1 MSLLHEFR
9 GNRYVVNLVDTP
21 GHVDFS
27 GKVTR
32 AMRAIDGAI
41 VVVDAVEGVMAQ
53 TESVIRSAVKERVKP
68 VLFINK
74 IDRLIKELKLSA
86 GQTQEKFSKI
96 IHDVNQ
102 LITTAAGSKATIDWN
117 VSTESNSVAFG
128 SALDRWAFT
137 VPQMQQLNLRFQ
149 DIIEHYQRA
158 DIQTLSEIL
167 PIHKPILMMILESLP
182 SPSQAQS
189 YRTQH
194 IWKGQLDSPA
204 GAALQ
209 ECNPEGPLI
218 FEVTKILSEPKLGV
232 IAIGRI
238 FSGTMKKGTQVR
250 ILPVGTLQRIQRIS
264 LFMGSR
270 QVIIPQLTAGNI
282 CGLIGLEDVQAG
294 DTITGQ
300 TPLLGMVPFEQITYI
315 NEPVVTIAIEPKHA
329 RELPRLL
336 RLLEMIT
343 RSDPNLTFL
352 VNEQTGENLLSG
364 LGLLHLEITLK
375 DIQKLGVEILSSD
388 PIVLY
393 RETPITTLKG
403 QSHTLSPN
411 GKNSILISVQP
422 THHEPL
428 TESVWYTDNHGN
440 KLVDSTNIQIPESVK
455 HSIIEGAGWAL
466 ERGPLCSE
474 PVGLTTIRIDE
485 LELSENIA
493 DQGPV
498 ELMAMVKDAI
508 FEAFDKTGMTLL
520 EPIYEIQAIVS
531 SEYLKDVSQVIISK
545 RGQIE
550 HVDYKGTFVTING
563 LLPVS
568 ESFDLANVLRS
579 KTSGKANWQTKF
591 ASWQVLPG
599 SHLQS
604 VIENIRR
611 RRGLI

>member
-1 MSLLHEFR
+1 M
-9 GNRYVVNLVDTP
+9 VNLVDTP

-53 TESVIRSAVKERVKP
+53 TESVIRLAVKERVKP